1 MVHDTGFQ
9 EEPQRRATTSAS
21 PPVAPPER
29 KLPMLRPAFALLVLA
44 GVLAA
49 SSALAQTVATPPP
62 APSAA
67 PHAPPPAPPYGRPVT
82 LAEARVAAVAA
93 EAEARKQGWSMVIVV
108 VEPSG
113 ALVLSEKMDGAQY
126 GSNDVARR
134 KAETAA
140 NFRRPSS
147 YFQEA
152 VKGGTLNAIFTGA
165 LAIDGGELLI
175 VDNRIVGAI
184 GVSGGS
190 GAQDGQVAR
199 IAAAALK

>member
-1 MVHDTGFQ
+1 
-9 EEPQRRATTSAS
+9 
-21 PPVAPPER
+21 
-29 KLPMLRPAFALLVLA
+29 MLRPAFALLSLA

-49 SSALAQTVATPPP
+49 GSALAQTVSPPGP

-67 PHAPPPAPPYGRPVT
+67 PHGPPPAPPYGRPVT
-82 LAEARVAAVAA
+82 LVEAKVAATAA
-93 EAEARKQGWSMVIVV
+93 EAEARRQGWSMVIVV

-140 NFRRPSS
+140 NFRRPTS

-152 VKGGTLNAIFTGA
+152 VKGGTLNSIFTGA
-165 LAIDGGELLI
+165 LAIEGGELLI
-175 VDNRIVGAI
+175 VDDRIVGAI

-199 IAAAALK
+199 VAAAALK

>member
-1 MVHDTGFQ
+1 
-9 EEPQRRATTSAS
+9 
-21 PPVAPPER
+21 
-29 KLPMLRPAFALLVLA
+29 MLRPAFALLT
-44 GVLAA
+44 LAA
-49 SSALAQTVATPPP
+49 ALAAGPALAQTAPAAPAATAPP
-62 APSAA
+62 APA
-67 PHAPPPAPPYGRPVT
+67 YGRPVT
-82 LAEARVAAVAA
+82 LAEAKTAAAAA

-113 ALVLSEKMDGAQY
+113 ALVLSQKMDGAQY

-134 KAETAA
+134 KAETSAS
-140 NFRRPSS
+140 FRRPTA

-175 VDNRIVGAI
+175 VDGKIAGAI

-190 GAQDGQVAR
+190 GAQDGLVAR
-199 IAAAALK
+199 VAAAALK

>member
-1 MVHDTGFQ
+1 
-9 EEPQRRATTSAS
+9 
-21 PPVAPPER
+21 
-29 KLPMLRPAFALLVLA
+29 MLRPAFALLT
-44 GVLAA
+44 LAA
-49 SSALAQTVATPPP
+49 ILAAGPVLAQTAPPSAAP
-62 APSAA
+62 AAA

-82 LAEARVAAVAA
+82 LAEAKIAAAAA

-113 ALVLSEKMDGAQY
+113 ALVFSEKMDGAQY

-134 KAETAA
+134 KAETSAS
-140 NFRRPSS
+140 FRRPTS
-147 YFQEA
+147 YFQDA

-175 VDNRIVGAI
+175 VDGKIAGAI

-190 GAQDGQVAR
+190 GAQDGAVAR
-199 IAAAALK
+199 VAAAALK

>member
-1 MVHDTGFQ
+1 
-9 EEPQRRATTSAS
+9 
-21 PPVAPPER
+21 
-29 KLPMLRPAFALLVLA
+29 MLRPAFALLTLA
-44 GVLAA
+44 SVLAA
-49 SSALAQTVATPPP
+49 GSALAQTVSAPGP

-82 LAEARVAAVAA
+82 LAEAKIAAIAA

-140 NFRRPSS
+140 NFRRPTA

-165 LAIDGGELLI
+165 LAIEGGELLI

-199 IAAAALK
+199 LAAAALK

>member
-1 MVHDTGFQ
+1 
-9 EEPQRRATTSAS
+9 
-21 PPVAPPER
+21 
-29 KLPMLRPAFALLVLA
+29 MLRPAFALLTLA

-49 SSALAQTVATPPP
+49 GPALAQTVSAPGPV
-62 APSAA
+62 PSAA

-82 LAEARVAAVAA
+82 LAEAKLAAAAA

-113 ALVLSEKMDGAQY
+113 ALVLSQKMDGAQY

-140 NFRRPSS
+140 NFRRPTS

-152 VKGGTLNAIFTGA
+152 VKGGTLNSIFTGA

-175 VDNRIVGAI
+175 VDGRIVGAI

-199 IAAAALK
+199 VAAAALK

>member
-1 MVHDTGFQ
+1 V
-9 EEPQRRATTSAS
+9 
-21 PPVAPPER
+21 
-29 KLPMLRPAFALLVLA
+29 
-44 GVLAA
+44 
-49 SSALAQTVATPPP
+49 
-62 APSAA
+62 
-67 PHAPPPAPPYGRPVT
+67 
-82 LAEARVAAVAA
+82 EAKVAAIAA

-140 NFRRPSS
+140 NFRRPTS

-175 VDNRIVGAI
+175 VDGKIAGAI

-190 GAQDGQVAR
+190 GVQDGQVAR
-199 IAAAALK
+199 VAAAALK

>member
-1 MVHDTGFQ
+1 
-9 EEPQRRATTSAS
+9 
-21 PPVAPPER
+21 
-29 KLPMLRPAFALLVLA
+29 MLRPAFALLTLA

-49 SSALAQTVATPPP
+49 GSALAQTVSAPGP

-82 LAEARVAAVAA
+82 LAEAKVTATAA

-113 ALVLSEKMDGAQY
+113 ALVLSQKMDGAQY

-140 NFRRPSS
+140 NFRRPTS

-152 VKGGTLNAIFTGA
+152 VKGGTLNSIFTGA

-175 VDNRIVGAI
+175 VDGRIVGAI

-199 IAAAALK
+199 VAAAALK